1 MAFKQSTVPI
11 TTTSGGAAIVYSAP
25 FVGLLHALVYVPG
38 TLDTGADLTITD
50 DASGLAILTITNA
63 GTSTLTKLPR
73 AACVNAS
80 NVALVY
86 AGTDPVT
93 DRFPI
98 VSRVKCVV
106 AQGGATASGTLYV
119 IYDEGF

>member
-1 MAFKQSTVPI
+1 MRKAK
-11 TTTSGGAAIVYSAP
+11 
-25 FVGLLHALVYVPG
+25 
-38 TLDTGADLTITD
+38 
-50 DASGLAILTITNA
+50 
-63 GTSTLTKLPR
+63 R

-106 AQGGATASGTLYV
+106 AQGGNAVSGTLYV